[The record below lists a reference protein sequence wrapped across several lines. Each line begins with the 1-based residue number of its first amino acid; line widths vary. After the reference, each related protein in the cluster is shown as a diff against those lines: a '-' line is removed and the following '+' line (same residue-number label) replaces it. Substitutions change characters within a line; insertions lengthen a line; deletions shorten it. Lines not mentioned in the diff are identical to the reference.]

1 VASTVRLSY
10 TISVMTRV
18 YEEIVD
24 FIAGGS
30 TPGDVAAWTP
40 SQAARD
46 RVAELVEGDKTGEL
60 SPDQRAELNHY
71 LELEHLMRLAK
82 ARARR
87 CGGDE

>member
-1 VASTVRLSY
+1 
-10 TISVMTRV
+10 MTRV

-30 TPGDVAAWTP
+30 TPGDVARWTP
-40 SQAARD
+40 SREARD
-46 RVAELVEGDKTGEL
+46 RVAELVQGEKAGML
-60 SPDQRAELNHY
+60 STDEQAELHHY

-87 CGGDE
+87 CRGNE